1 MMHFKHFVPKRKL
14 FEVFFSIGCFLFTG
28 YIVFIQFQK
37 YLDNRDSTVVF
48 RKHFESDTDKLY
60 PTFSLCLKGRVGNIF
75 DYTSKEV
82 KCKSPMCTNIM
93 KQNTTHQCKDVS
105 CTNEY
110 YEVFSGKREDDFN
123 FTLSKF
129 DRALI
134 DLRPLVKTFSSK
146 LTNGKK
152 INKIDKFQPTDK
164 IPVFI
169 RTYRDSYHVCY
180 TKNEEYET
188 GSNLRYEKFELDAEE
203 MLSFGGYYDIHIFV
217 HQKGRLL
224 KKLGTPDFV
233 VSNSL
238 MKAER
243 KRNEDGFTYEILM
256 IIHSIEVLKRRPDA
270 REPCN
275 KTLYDEDTLWIKTSI
290 SHLGCVPN
298 FMRYVTLGSNQ
309 NNNWPI
315 SYSCK
320 RQNLKDFYA
329 NFTPDSNFKLTSD
342 PYDPPCLEM
351 ESIVTSTATS
361 IANTFDNFSPGAA
374 GKLSKIRIIIDYK
387 TENYKLAANY
397 KKFGLLSLL
406 SQIGGFVGMFL
417 GYSLLRFP
425 DLVVFGILWMKKP
438 FEISKNTNPNN
449 TSPDATVIM

>member
-1 MMHFKHFVPKRKL
+1 M
-14 FEVFFSIGCFLFTG
+14 
-28 YIVFIQFQK
+28 
-37 YLDNRDSTVVF
+37 
-48 RKHFESDTDKLY
+48 
-60 PTFSLCLKGRVGNIF
+60 
-75 DYTSKEV
+75 
-82 KCKSPMCTNIM
+82 
-93 KQNTTHQCKDVS
+93 
-105 CTNEY
+105 
-110 YEVFSGKREDDFN
+110 
-123 FTLSKF
+123 
-129 DRALI
+129 I

-152 INKIDKFQPTDK
+152 INKIDKFQSTDN

-188 GSNLRYEKFELDAEE
+188 GSNLRYENFELDAEE

-243 KRNEDGFTYEILM
+243 KRNENGFTYEILM

-275 KTLYDEDTLWIKTSI
+275 ENLYDEDTEWIKTSI
-290 SHLGCVPN
+290 NLLKCVPSY
-298 FMRYVTLGSNQ
+298 MRYFALGSNQ

-315 SYSCK
+315 LYSCK

-329 NFTPDSNFKLTSD
+329 NFTPDSNFKLTSAH
-342 PYDPPCLEM
+342 YDSPCLEM

-397 KKFGLLSLL
+397 KKLGLLSLL

-438 FEISKNTNPNN
+438 FEISKNTNLNN
-449 TSPDATVIM
+449 TSPEATVIM